1 MDREM
6 DYDQDSW
13 QKSHEASF
21 FNWVFKIL
29 SLRIFLCGCYCC
41 CITGIQVG
49 NAAWELYCLEHGI
62 QVQKNLQFNSRSST
76 NSLWYSLL
84 LLVMFENCLRFFF
97 FLTAKF
103 LVLKWEVVLCRDQKL
118 MIVMIHEL
126 GSICSSDRRRKRI
139 QWVRRRRLWSWWAS
153 FLLHEKSWVAH
164 AARRADARW

>member
-21 FNWVFKIL
+21 FCWVSKIL

-41 CITGIQVG
+41 CIAGIQVG

-62 QVQKNLQFNSRSST
+62 QVQKNLRFNSRSST

-84 LLVMFENCLRFFF
+84 LLVMFDNCLRFFF
-97 FLTAKF
+97 FLMPNF
-103 LVLKWEVVLCRDQKL
+103 LFWNEKWFYVETRSSWLSWFMSYCHDSWALINLQLRQKTKKWYN
-118 MIVMIHEL
+118 
-126 GSICSSDRRRKRI
+126 G
-139 QWVRRRRLWSWWAS
+139 
-153 FLLHEKSWVAH
+153 
-164 AARRADARW
+164 